1 MVANLGKAA
10 EIDRTLLPLTL
21 VLSLFFPPA
30 SFCCSAAHCG
40 CVAICKGRKAGA
52 LVFRQ
57 LLSRMKRQQ
66 NQHHLQMRLH
76 RSMNRDCNF
85 KTINQHHDLKSF
97 VVYYNSVI
105 QALDVL
111 GMVSEFVETQK
122 VPLHVSV
129 EDVWFWLT
137 CLCTCTV
144 EFIFSDSVAV
154 QLHFLPVTLSRCHS
168 I

>member
-1 MVANLGKAA
+1 MGFVQCSGGRNRQNTAASRSGAVAGFPTCRLPLLCSALWLCCHLLREKAA
-10 EIDRTLLPLTL
+10 
-21 VLSLFFPPA
+21 V
-30 SFCCSAAHCG
+30 
-40 CVAICKGRKAGA
+40 

-57 LLSRMKRQQ
+57 LPSRMTRQQ
-66 NQHHLQMRLH
+66 NQHHLQMRLR

-85 KTINQHHDLKSF
+85 KTINQHHDVKCF
-97 VVYYNSVI
+97 VAYYNSVI
-105 QALDVL
+105 QALGVL

-122 VPLHVSV
+122 VPLRVSV

-144 EFIFSDSVAV
+144 EFTFSDSVAV
-154 QLHFLPVTLSRCHS
+154 QLYFLPVTLSRCHS